1 MITHPLAILDTAI
14 LARVSEWQSAYQEA
28 TASVERKG
36 KGQFFT
42 PSAIAEF
49 MAGLL
54 PLANHEI
61 RVLDPGAGAGVLS
74 AAICDRI
81 LRHDQL
87 HQVHFDLFETDGDV
101 APLLRKTAEA
111 CCRALSDAGHQMT
124 YRIIRDD
131 FVMSMAPNEGT
142 LFSEQRDLYDLVI
155 TNPPYF
161 KINKASCHAKAM
173 SQIVHGQPNIYALFL
188 AVSVSLLKPGGS
200 MAAITPRS
208 FCNGLYF
215 REFRRWFLDRMSLD
229 RAHLFHSR
237 NDAFRETSVL
247 QENLITL
254 STRSDAPSGA
264 TIVSSSSGRDFGAVQ
279 EQTLPTQEIVDPL
292 DTDRIIYL
300 PETAQDAEIVRIA
313 QQWDHRFESH
323 GLRVSTGPVV
333 MFRATEFLLDGPGE
347 GVPLLSAHNVGRLV
361 TKWPVAK
368 AKWPLA
374 FVDDNASQKHLL
386 PVKNYVLLKR
396 FSAKEEKRRLTA
408 SCLLREDF
416 PSSKV
421 AIENHLNYI
430 YHANRE
436 LTSAESLGIAA
447 VFNSAFF
454 DRYFR
459 TFSGNTQVNA
469 TEVRRLHFPDIHSL
483 ERIGLRIGQTG
494 TGSPSETEHVVLEE
508 LGVEGRLRRYL
519 EAKAV

>member
-1 MITHPLAILDTAI
+1 MITQPVPVLDAAILP
-14 LARVSEWQSAYQEA
+14 RVSEWQLAFQEA

-42 PSAIAEF
+42 ASPIAEF

-54 PLANHEI
+54 PLDKRVI

-81 LRHDQL
+81 LREDQL

-111 CCRALSDAGHQMT
+111 CRRALSDAGHQMT

-131 FVMSMAPNEGT
+131 FVLSMAPYEGT
-142 LFSEQRDLYDLVI
+142 LFSEPRELYDLVI

-161 KINKASCHAKAM
+161 KINKASCYAKAM
-173 SQIVHGQPNIYALFL
+173 SQVVHGQPNIYAIFL

-237 NDAFRETSVL
+237 SDAFRETSVL
-247 QENLITL
+247 QESLITL
-254 STRSDAPSGA
+254 STRSDAPNGA
-264 TIVSSSSGRDFGAVQ
+264 TIVSSSSGRDFSAVQ
-279 EQTLPTQEIVDPL
+279 EQTLPTLEIVDPL

-313 QQWDHRFESH
+313 QQWDQRFDSL

-333 MFRATEFLLDGPGE
+333 MFRATEFLLDELGN
-347 GVPLLSAHNVGRLV
+347 GVPLLSAHNVSRFV
-361 TKWPVAK
+361 TKWPVVK

-374 FVDDNASQKHLL
+374 FVDDDASLKHLL

-416 PSSKV
+416 PSSRI

-436 LTSAESLGIAA
+436 LTSAETLGIAA

-469 TEVRRLHFPDIHSL
+469 TEIRLLHFPNL
-483 ERIGLRIGQTG
+483 QALNRIGVQVGRISRT
-494 TGSPSETEHVVLEE
+494 SPSETEHVVMEE
-508 LGVEGRLRRYL
+508 LGVKGSLRRYL
-519 EAKAV
+519 KAKTV